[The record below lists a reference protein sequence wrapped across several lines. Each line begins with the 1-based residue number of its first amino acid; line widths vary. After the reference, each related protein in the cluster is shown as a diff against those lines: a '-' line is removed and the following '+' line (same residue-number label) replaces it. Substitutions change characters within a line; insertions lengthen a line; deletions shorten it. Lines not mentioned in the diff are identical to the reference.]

1 MSNHATFI
9 PARWITALFILTI
22 FFSIEVSAQITPLW
36 EKSQATA
43 SLPSYIGT
51 ANNER
56 GFGYGV
62 VNGNPRL
69 YLATITGGAK
79 GIIMNALTG
88 DSVGVLSGTGI
99 TGGTLTL
106 TDLEVSADG
115 IIFGCNLV
123 TSSSASTPFKI
134 YKWTS
139 ESADPV
145 VAATWETGTMRLGD
159 KFTVVGSASDNSLT
173 IYASSASST
182 RYVKFTTTDNG
193 ATFTGTEVLVTGLA
207 SSGTAASLAPVNN
220 GVDGLWLKG
229 GGQNLRKIT
238 PANVLQT
245 AVHADHSPTGGN
257 AVRYYTNGSRK
268 FLVVYQN
275 GTTTTITGTSSFFER
290 GRILEITSD
299 STAEAIGMTPTL
311 GTTTN
316 SNASGDVA
324 VRDNGNGTFTLFVF
338 STNNGI
344 GAYTFD
350 PAGIGLQFNLASTET
365 FTGGWPPAGWARYAG
380 FLNTSTVLTQSTS
393 GWVPDDYANVTSPA
407 NRSAKTNIFGAS
419 LRALFVSPTI
429 NLGTGTPA
437 KQVEFNLALTTFAAT
452 TSNTLGVDDTL
463 AVVVSTDN
471 GVTWSSANI
480 VKTYTSSNLISNTG
494 QIEKVSLAGYSGL
507 VRIGFYSASSISN
520 ADNDVF
526 IDDVRI
532 TDLPLNPVYA
542 VNPQSKDFGMLQIN
556 TTSASQSFTISN
568 SGAGDLVINSAV
580 LGGTNAA
587 AFVKSDTNTYPKTLL
602 NGQSMSFSVAF
613 APADTGMKMAGVL
626 ISHNSTG
633 SPDTVELYGQ
643 GVDFTIKNFPYVQN
657 FDSIPGNVVP
667 PPGWE
672 NPGGYW
678 LRGTEARSLPYAAR
692 VTYNYSSTNRA
703 ILMTPPVNLPANAK
717 ITFWWKDDDI
727 TAGRPAPVEKEDE
740 DGNVFLYYPPE
751 VVGHD
756 TTYFEISTDGGTS
769 WVTLGFLS
777 ATAAQSAYEEAVFDL
792 SSYAGNNRYM
802 RWRDVTNAT
811 FNAYGTGL
819 DDIVI
824 EVVPQITMDWNNL
837 QWPPTATIT
846 AGGSVDVYT
855 KGWENGVTPN
865 PGPDSTIKV
874 WIGVSSTN
882 TNPNTWTT
890 WIAADYH
897 MQQGNDDEY
906 KGVIGSNL
914 PPGTYYYASRWQLQN
929 GPYTYG
935 GYNAGGGGFWDG
947 TGNVSGVLTVN
958 PFTVSQLPYQEGFEG
973 ESFPPTG
980 WTVLNVN
987 ADPKT
992 WVSATTAPNTG
1003 TKHAAYSYSTTLPAN
1018 DWLVTPGVNLTAGKT
1033 YRVAYYYRARSAS
1046 FAENL
1051 KVAIGSMPVADSLYT
1066 VLADHPGIVA
1076 LTYQLGNAVFTAPA
1090 TGFYYIGFHAYSPAD
1105 RWDLWL
1111 DDVAI
1116 VEVPPVDYAV
1126 GAINQL
1132 NGIPTFPS
1140 EGLNGLVKGED
1151 ETTVNPALLHG
1162 VPSGLSESGNIVNG
1176 NNSYSDDNLQVVGNG
1191 GLPENVQANVPVS
1204 LNVIVAN
1211 AGLTGPAYVLNS
1223 SIAGEVQSPVNRP
1236 GVAPGTLDT
1245 VNIGTTVL
1253 TRGTFTT
1260 SATVVAA
1267 GDTINAFNNMG
1278 ANHKT
1283 LVYPDS
1289 TKRMRYDNGSNV
1301 PNTFIGFST
1310 NNISLYGAV
1319 RFNAIGDVKLTN
1331 IDAFYRTES
1340 SSDSIMVG
1348 IWGPGADSTAPGP
1361 LLYTK
1366 KFGGVNYLSTAG
1378 DYHTLP
1384 LGDNAPGFQAG
1395 SVFWVS
1401 LTFNSEILFP
1411 LGAHNSPLSTPGRSF
1426 ISADTG
1432 KTWSPLIVTTERA
1445 WFIRAV
1451 GVNWQVPMLTTS
1463 WEKSVAMGN
1472 LPAWFSSTGSTER
1485 GFGYGRVNNNP
1496 RIYVPSRN
1504 GGNSVRIVN
1513 AITGNDVGT
1522 LDLTGVAGGTFPVND
1537 AGVTMDGKI
1546 LVGNLAAAATDT
1558 FKVYMWND
1566 ETSAPVNVISFLNGQ
1581 GARLGDKITVV
1592 GDFSNNTAQVWA
1604 SSSTAAFAKV
1614 YRWSMTAGAFNAT
1627 PDSIIL
1633 SDAGTNSTSSV
1644 GPMPSGAFFFN
1655 ANGISAKKYS
1665 ANGTLLGTIP
1675 GTVVATGSNA
1685 IRYMGSTG
1693 GIDYFAT
1700 FQYGAGNQNA
1710 RVVGMPGDDFA
1721 NAFTY
1726 GITPPLG
1733 AAANTNGTGDVEIRR
1748 NPDGSVDLF
1757 VMATNNGFG
1766 VYHTTT
1772 VIPVELSAFAAHA
1785 SGSEVVLNWSTASE
1799 INNSGFMVERKAAG
1813 SEFTTVTFIEGKGN
1827 TAELSRYTYT
1837 DKNVAP
1843 GAYTYR
1849 LKQVDFDGTF
1859 SYSPEVEVNVEVPGV
1874 FELSQNYPNPFN
1886 PATTIKFAL
1895 PKDANVVLAVYN
1907 LLGEK
1912 VATIVNGSLKAGNH
1926 SYSFDASAL
1935 SSGLYIYKIEAGDFT
1950 STKKMMLLK

>member
-1 MSNHATFI
+1 MSNHTNFP
-9 PARWITALFILTI
+9 PARWITALILLTM
-22 FFSIEVSAQITPLW
+22 FFVGEMTAQITPLW
-36 EKSQATA
+36 EKSQATT
-43 SLPSYIGT
+43 SQPSYIGI

-62 VNGNPRL
+62 VNGNPRI
-69 YLATITGGAK
+69 YIATVTNGAK

-106 TDLEVSADG
+106 TDIEVSNDG
-115 IIFGCNLV
+115 VIFGCNLV
-123 TSSSASTPFKI
+123 TSSSVSAPFKI

-145 VAATWETGTMRLGD
+145 VAATYELGSMRLGD

-193 ATFTGTEVLVTGLA
+193 ATFTATEVLVTGLS

-220 GVDGLWLKG
+220 GADGLWLKG

-238 PANVLQT
+238 SANVLQT

-257 AVRYYTNGSRK
+257 AVRYFTSGGRK

-275 GTTTTITGTSSFFER
+275 GAGTTITGSTSFYER
-290 GRILEITSD
+290 GRILEVTSD
-299 STAEAIGMTPTL
+299 STAEAIGMTKIL
-311 GTTTN
+311 GT
-316 SNASGDVA
+316 NANANAAGDVA
-324 VRDNGNGTFTLFVF
+324 VRDNGDGTFTLYVF

-344 GAYTFD
+344 GAYTFN
-350 PAGIGLQFNLASTET
+350 PAGVGLQFDLTSTET
-365 FTGGWPPAGWARYAG
+365 FNSAWTPAGWARYTG
-380 FLNTSTVLTQSTS
+380 YLNTASVMTITT
-393 GWVPDDYANVTSPA
+393 GTWVPDDFGNVTA
-407 NRSAKTNIFGAS
+407 ALNRAARINIYGTNVRH
-419 LRALFVSPTI
+419 LLVSPTI

-437 KQVEFNLALTTFAAT
+437 KQVEFNLALTPFGAT
-452 TSNTLGVDDTL
+452 GIATLGVDDTM

-471 GVTWSSANI
+471 GVTWSTANV
-480 VKTYTSSNLISNTG
+480 VKTYTSSSVIGNTG
-494 QIEKVSLAGYSGL
+494 QIENVSLGGYSGL
-507 VRIGFYSASSISN
+507 VRIGFYGSSTVAN
-520 ADNDVF
+520 NDNDLF
-526 IDDVRI
+526 IEDFKI
-532 TDLPLNPVYA
+532 TDAPLNPVYGA
-542 VNPQSKDFGMLQIN
+542 NPGSKDFGMLQVN
-556 TTSASQSFTISN
+556 TTSAAQTFTVSN
-568 SGAGDLVINSAV
+568 SGAGDLVINSAA
-580 LGGTNAA
+580 LGLANASS
-587 AFVKSDTNTYPKTLL
+587 FVKSDTNTYPKTLS
-602 NGQSMSFSVAF
+602 NGQSLSFSVTF
-613 APADTGMKMAGVL
+613 APADTGAKMAGV
-626 ISHNSTG
+626 IVTHNTAG
-633 SPDTVELYGQ
+633 SPDTLELYGV
-643 GVDFTIKNFPYVQN
+643 GVDFTIKTFPYVQN

-667 PPGWE
+667 PPGWG

-692 VTYNYSSTNRA
+692 VTYNYSATNRA
-703 ILMTPPVNLPANAK
+703 ILMTPPVNLPANSK

-727 TAGRPAPVEKEDE
+727 TAGRPSPVEKEDA

-751 VVGHD
+751 VVGQD

-777 ATAAQSAYEEAVFDL
+777 ASAPQTAYEEAVFDL
-792 SSYAGNNRYM
+792 SAYAGNNRYM
-802 RWRDVTNAT
+802 RWRDVTNAS
-811 FNAYGTGL
+811 FSAYGTGL

-824 EVVPQITMDWNNL
+824 EVVPQITMDWHNL

-882 TNPNTWTT
+882 TNPNTWST

-897 MQQGNDDEY
+897 MQSGNDDEY

-914 PPGTYYYASRWQLQN
+914 APGTYYYASRWQLQN

-947 TGNVSGVLTVN
+947 TNNVSGVLTVN

-973 ESFPPTG
+973 ASFPPTG

-992 WVSATTAPNTG
+992 WVSSSSAPNSG
-1003 TKHAAYSYSTTLPAN
+1003 TKHASYPYSTTLAAN
-1018 DWLVTPGVNLTAGKT
+1018 DWLVSPGINLTAGKT
-1033 YRVAYYYRARSAS
+1033 YRVVYYYRAASAS
-1046 FAENL
+1046 FPEKM
-1051 KVAIGSMPVADSLYT
+1051 KVAVGSMPVADSLYT
-1066 VLADHPGIVA
+1066 VLADHPNIANV
-1076 LTYQLGNAVFTAPA
+1076 TYTLNNAVFMAPA
-1090 TGFYYIGFHAYSPAD
+1090 TGFYYFGFHAYSAAD
-1105 RWDLWL
+1105 QFNLYV
-1111 DDVAI
+1111 DDIAI

-1126 GAINQL
+1126 GVINQL
-1132 NGIPTFPS
+1132 NAIPTFPS
-1140 EGLNGLVKGED
+1140 EGFNGLVKGEE
-1151 ETTVNPALLHG
+1151 ETTVNPSLLHG
-1162 VPSGLSESGNIVNG
+1162 VASGLSESGTVING
-1176 NNSYSDDNLQVVGNG
+1176 NNSYSDNNLQVIGNG

-1211 AGLTGPAYVLNS
+1211 AGLTGPAFVLNS
-1223 SIAGEVQSPVNRP
+1223 SIAGDPQTPVNRP
-1236 GVAPGTLDT
+1236 GVAPGSLDT
-1245 VNIGTTVL
+1245 INIGTTVL

-1260 SATVVAA
+1260 SATVIAD
-1267 GDTINAFNNMG
+1267 GDTVNAFNNIG
-1278 ANHKT
+1278 FNHKT

-1289 TKRMRYDNGSNV
+1289 TRRMRYDNGSNT

-1310 NNISLYGAV
+1310 NNIALYGAV
-1319 RFNAIGDVKLTN
+1319 RFNAIADVKLTN

-1340 SSDSIMVG
+1340 SEDSIMVG
-1348 IWGPGADSTAPGP
+1348 IWGPGADSTSPGP
-1361 LLYTK
+1361 LLYMK
-1366 KFGGVNYLSTAG
+1366 KFGGVNYLSSGGA
-1378 DYHTLP
+1378 YHTLP

-1401 LTFNSEILFP
+1401 LAFNSAVQFP

-1432 KTWSPLIVTTERA
+1432 KTWSPLVVTTERA

-1451 GVNWQVPMLTTS
+1451 GVNWQVPVLTTS
-1463 WEKSVAMGN
+1463 WEKSAAMGN
-1472 LPAWFSSTGSTER
+1472 LPGWFSPTASTER

-1504 GGNSVRIVN
+1504 GGNNVRIVN

-1522 LDLTGVAGGTFPVND
+1522 LDLTGVAGGTFAVND

-1546 LVGNLAAAATDT
+1546 LVGNLAAAAADT

-1604 SSSTAAFAKV
+1604 SSSTGTFPKV
-1614 YRWSMTAGAFNAT
+1614 YRWGMTAGAFNAM
-1627 PDSIIL
+1627 PDSITL
-1633 SDAGTNSTSSV
+1633 SDAGTGATASA

-1655 ANGISAKKYS
+1655 ANGISAKKYG
-1665 ANGTLLGTIP
+1665 ADGALLGTIP

-1693 GIDYFAT
+1693 GTDYFAT

-1710 RVVGMPGDDFA
+1710 RVVGIPMDEFA

-1733 AAANTNGTGDVEIRR
+1733 NNSNGNGTGDVEIRR
-1748 NPDGSVDLF
+1748 NPDGTVDLF
-1757 VMATNNGFG
+1757 VMSTNNGFG

-1772 VIPVELSAFAAHA
+1772 VIPVELTAFAAHA
-1785 SGSEVVLNWSTASE
+1785 SGSEVVLNWSTATE
-1799 INNSGFMVERKAAG
+1799 VNNSGFMVERKATG
-1813 SEFTTVTFIEGKGN
+1813 GEFTTVTFIEGKGN

-1837 DKNVAP
+1837 DKNVAA
-1843 GAYTYR
+1843 GKYSYR
-1849 LKQVDFDGTF
+1849 LKQIDFDGTF